1 MGEIRVT
8 FGALEAARTDVAAT
22 AGRISGR
29 LDDLRRAVTPLAATW
44 EGAAAEEYRAR
55 QRQWDTAAAD
65 LSRVLMDI
73 GRALGEAE
81 AGYRATES
89 ANAALWHRS

>member
-1 MGEIRVT
+1 MAQIKGT
-8 FGALEAARTDVAAT
+8 FGAREVARTDVAGPAT
-22 AGRISGR
+22 RISGR

-44 EGAAAEEYRAR
+44 QGQAADEYQNR

-65 LSRVLMDI
+65 LARVLADI

-81 AGYRATES
+81 AGYRATENT
-89 ANAALWHRS
+89 NAALWRA

>member
-8 FGALEAARTDVAAT
+8 FGALEAARTDVAT
-22 AGRISGR
+22 TSTRIAGR
-29 LDDLRRAVTPLAATW
+29 LDDLRRAVTPLAGTW
-44 EGAAAEEYRAR
+44 DGRAAAEYRAR

-65 LSRVLMDI
+65 LTRVLADI

-81 AGYRATES
+81 AGYRATEN
-89 ANAALWHRS
+89 ANAALWRA